1 MENVKKIILMISILL
16 LTTQS
21 LIVYPKAYILEG
33 NMQEVDDII
42 DFDED
47 EPMDIHDEKIE
58 DVNNMELTSPGKL
71 RVTAHNAIAIDAE
84 TREVLF
90 DQKGYEVVPMASTTK
105 ILTSLVA
112 ISYGDLDRKV
122 TISKNSSSIR
132 GSTVGYRAGEE
143 IAMRELLFGL
153 MFKSGNDAAIA
164 IAEDIGG
171 TVENFANIMNDFA
184 RSFGLLN
191 SHFESPHGLD
201 SAKHYSSAYDLAI
214 LTSKAMENEIFR
226 EICGEKTI
234 SKDKYNFTRDYNN
247 INKILWQIPGANG
260 VKTGY
265 TGQAGKC
272 LVSSVNYEGRN
283 IIMVVLDCPD
293 RWNQTAKIFKEVTDT
308 HTFQKTTVKDLVNKE
323 GYMELGS
330 LIEDEDFTYGYKDND
345 EVEIEV
351 FKPIDD
357 IKEGDILGK
366 ITLIEKDKE
375 KLKKALISAKN
386 ISKLEFER
394 ISSIK

>member
-1 MENVKKIILMISILL
+1 MKNVKKIILVISIVLL
-16 LTTQS
+16 ATQS
-21 LIVYPKAYILEG
+21 FAYYPRACVDEE
-33 NMQEVDDII
+33 NMEAEEEMMDFGYEV
-42 DFDED
+42 
-47 EPMDIHDEKIE
+47 E
-58 DVNNMELTSPGKL
+58 DVNNIKVEQNAKL
-71 RVTAHNAIAIDAE
+71 LVSAHNAIAIDAE

-90 DQKGYEVVPMASTTK
+90 EQKGYEVVPMASTTK

-122 TISKNSSSIR
+122 TISKNSASVR
-132 GSTVGYRAGEE
+132 GSTVGYQVGEE
-143 IAMRELLFGL
+143 ISMHELLFGL

-184 RSFGLLN
+184 RSLGLLN

-234 SKDKYNFTRDYNN
+234 SREKYNFTREYNN

-283 IIMVVLDCPD
+283 IIMVVLNCPD
-293 RWNQTAKIFKEVTDT
+293 RWNQTARIFKEVTEVN
-308 HTFQKTTVKDLVNKE
+308 TFEKTTVKDLVNKE
-323 GYMELGS
+323 GYMDLGS
-330 LIEDEDFTYGYKDND
+330 LIQDEDFTYGYKDD
-345 EVEIEV
+345 DKIQIEV
-351 FKPIDD
+351 FKPIENVE
-357 IKEGDILGK
+357 KGSILGK
-366 ITLIEKDKE
+366 ITLKERDKE
-375 KLKKALISAKN
+375 KIKKALISELD
-386 ISKLEFER
+386 ISKVEFER
-394 ISSIK
+394 RIPLE

>member
-1 MENVKKIILMISILL
+1 MKNVKKAILMISIML

-21 LIVYPKAYILEG
+21 FMYYPKAYVE
-33 NMQEVDDII
+33 DDIETEEETM
-42 DFDED
+42 DFDEYEID
-47 EPMDIHDEKIE
+47 
-58 DVNNMELTSPGKL
+58 DVNNTQVDPNGKL
-71 RVTAHNAIAIDAE
+71 RVSAHNAIAIDAE

-90 DQKGYEVVPMASTTK
+90 DQKGYEVVAMASTTK

-122 TISKNSSSIR
+122 TISKNAASIR
-132 GSTVGYRAGEE
+132 GSTVGYRAGDE

-171 TVENFANIMNDFA
+171 TIENFANIMNDFS
-184 RSFGLLN
+184 RSLGLLN

-226 EICGEKTI
+226 EICGEKTV
-234 SKDKYNFTRDYNN
+234 SKEKYNFTREYNN

-272 LVSSVNYEGRN
+272 LVSSVNHEGRN

-293 RWNQTAKIFKEVTDT
+293 RWNQTAKIFKEVTDINA
-308 HTFQKTTVKDLVNKE
+308 FKKTTVKELVDKG

-330 LIEDEDFTYGYKDND
+330 LIKDEEFTYGYKEGD
-345 EVEIEV
+345 EIDIEV
-351 FKPIDD
+351 FKNIDNV
-357 IKEGDILGK
+357 IEGDILGK
-366 ITLIEKDKE
+366 ITLREKDKE
-375 KLKKALISAKN
+375 KLKKALRSSRDVNKM
-386 ISKLEFER
+386 EMER
-394 ISSIK
+394 MTAIK

>member
-1 MENVKKIILMISILL
+1 MKNVKKAILMISIML

-21 LIVYPKAYILEG
+21 FMYYPKAYVE
-33 NMQEVDDII
+33 DDIEMEEETM
-42 DFDED
+42 DFDQYEID
-47 EPMDIHDEKIE
+47 
-58 DVNNMELTSPGKL
+58 DVNNTQVDPNGKL
-71 RVTAHNAIAIDAE
+71 RVSAHNAIAIDAE

-90 DQKGYEVVPMASTTK
+90 DQKGYEVVAMASTTK

-122 TISKNSSSIR
+122 TISKNAASIR
-132 GSTVGYRAGEE
+132 GSTVGYRAGDE

-171 TVENFANIMNDFA
+171 TIENFANIMNDFS
-184 RSFGLLN
+184 RSLGLLN

-201 SAKHYSSAYDLAI
+201 SSKHYSSAYDLAI
-214 LTSKAMENEIFR
+214 LTSKAMENEVFR
-226 EICGEKTI
+226 EICGEKTV
-234 SKDKYNFTRDYNN
+234 SKEKYNFTREYNN

-293 RWNQTAKIFKEVTDT
+293 RWNQTAKIFKEVTDVNA
-308 HTFQKTTVKDLVNKE
+308 FKKTTVKELVDKG

-330 LIEDEDFTYGYKDND
+330 LIKDEEFTYGYKEGDKID
-345 EVEIEV
+345 IEV
-351 FKPIDD
+351 FKNIDD
-357 IKEGDILGK
+357 VTEGDILGK
-366 ITLIEKDKE
+366 ITLREKDKE
-375 KLKKALISAKN
+375 KLKKALRSAKDVN
-386 ISKLEFER
+386 KIEIER
-394 ISSIK
+394 MTAIK

>member
-1 MENVKKIILMISILL
+1 MKNVKKIILIFSILL

-21 LIVYPKAYILEG
+21 FMYYPKAYVIE
-33 NMQEVDDII
+33 DDIMESEEETM
-42 DFDED
+42 DFGED
-47 EPMDIHDEKIE
+47 EID
-58 DVNNMELTSPGKL
+58 DVNNTEFENHGKL
-71 RVTAHNAIAIDAE
+71 RVDAHNAIAIDAE

-90 DQKGYEVVPMASTTK
+90 EQKGYEVVPMASTTK

-122 TISKNSSSIR
+122 TISKNSASVR

-171 TVENFANIMNDFA
+171 SVENFANIMNDFA

-234 SKDKYNFTRDYNN
+234 SKEKYNFTRDYNN

-272 LVSSVNYEGRN
+272 LVSSVNHNGKN
-283 IIMVVLDCPD
+283 IIMVVLNCTD
-293 RWNQTAKIFKEVTDT
+293 RWNQTARIFKEVTDVN
-308 HTFQKTTVKDLVNKE
+308 TFQETTTKELVNRE
-323 GYMELGS
+323 GFMELGS
-330 LIEDEDFTYGYKDND
+330 LIQDEEFTYGYKEEDKI
-345 EVEIEV
+345 EIEV

-357 IKEGDILGK
+357 VKEGDILGK
-366 ITLIEKDKE
+366 VTLRENDKE
-375 KLKKALISAKN
+375 KLKKALKSATN
-386 ISKLEFER
+386 ISKDEFER
-394 ISSIK
+394 AVTIK

>member
-1 MENVKKIILMISILL
+1 MKNVKKATLILSIILLI
-16 LTTQS
+16 TQS
-21 LIVYPKAYILEG
+21 FMCYPKAY
-33 NMQEVDDII
+33 MY
-42 DFDED
+42 ED
-47 EPMDIHDEKIE
+47 EIEEGSINFEEAEIMDFYEEEIDY
-58 DVNNMELTSPGKL
+58 VNNIQVDKEGKII
-71 RVTAHNAIAIDAE
+71 VSAHNAIAIDAE
-84 TREVLF
+84 TRAVLF
-90 DQKGYEVVPMASTTK
+90 NQKGYEVVPMASTTK

-122 TISKNSSSIR
+122 TIGKNAASIR

-171 TVENFANIMNDFA
+171 TVENFSNIMNDFA
-184 RSFGLLN
+184 RSLGLLN

-201 SAKHYSSAYDLAI
+201 SSKHYSSAYDLAI
-214 LTSKAMENEIFR
+214 LTSKGMENEIFR

-234 SKDKYNFTRDYNN
+234 SKEKYNFTRDYNN

-272 LVSSVNYEGRN
+272 LVSSVNHEGRN
-283 IIMVVLDCPD
+283 IIIVVLDCPD

-308 HTFQKTTVKDLVNKE
+308 NAFQKTTVKDLVNKE

-330 LIEDEDFTYGYKDND
+330 LIQEEEFTYGYKDND
-345 EVEIEV
+345 EIEIEV

-366 ITLIEKDKE
+366 ITLKEKKKE

-386 ISKLEFER
+386 INKLEFER
-394 ISSIK
+394 MSPIK

>member
-21 LIVYPKAYILEG
+21 FIVYPKAYILEG

-47 EPMDIHDEKIE
+47 EPMDVHDEKIE

-71 RVTAHNAIAIDAE
+71 RVTAHNAIAIDAK

-171 TVENFANIMNDFA
+171 NVENFANIMNDFA

-283 IIMVVLDCPD
+283 IIMVVLDCTD

-394 ISSIK
+394 ISYIK

>member
-1 MENVKKIILMISILL
+1 MKNVKKATLILSIILLI
-16 LTTQS
+16 TQS
-21 LIVYPKAYILEG
+21 LMCYPKAY
-33 NMQEVDDII
+33 MY
-42 DFDED
+42 ED
-47 EPMDIHDEKIE
+47 EIEEGTINFEEAEIMDFHEEEID
-58 DVNNMELTSPGKL
+58 DVNNIQVDKEGKL
-71 RVTAHNAIAIDAE
+71 IVSAHNSIAIDAE
-84 TREVLF
+84 TRAVLF
-90 DQKGYEVVPMASTTK
+90 NQKGYEVVPMASTTK

-122 TISKNSSSIR
+122 TIGKNSASIR

-171 TVENFANIMNDFA
+171 TVENFSNIMNDFA
-184 RSFGLLN
+184 RSLGLLN

-201 SAKHYSSAYDLAI
+201 SSKHYSSAYDLAI
-214 LTSKAMENEIFR
+214 LTSKGMENEIFR

-234 SKDKYNFTRDYNN
+234 SKEKYNFTRDYNN

-272 LVSSVNYEGRN
+272 LVSSVNHEGRN
-283 IIMVVLDCPD
+283 IIIVVLDCPD

-308 HTFQKTTVKDLVNKE
+308 NAFQKTTVKDLVNKE

-330 LIEDEDFTYGYKDND
+330 LIQEEEFTYGYRDND
-345 EVEIEV
+345 EIEIEV

-366 ITLIEKDKE
+366 ITLKEKKKE

-386 ISKLEFER
+386 INKLEFER
-394 ISSIK
+394 MSPIK